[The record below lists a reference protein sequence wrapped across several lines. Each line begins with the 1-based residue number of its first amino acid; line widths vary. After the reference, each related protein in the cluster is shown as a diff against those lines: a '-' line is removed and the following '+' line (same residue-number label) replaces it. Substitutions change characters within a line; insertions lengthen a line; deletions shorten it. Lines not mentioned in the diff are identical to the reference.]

1 MATTFA
7 NLLYH
12 LVFTTKGR
20 VPTIRD
26 DIQESLYEYIG
37 GIIRGEGGILLAIGG
52 MPDHVHL
59 LAKFKTDTAVSV
71 MVQKIK
77 AKSSKWMN
85 DRPVRAV
92 HFEWQ
97 AGYGIFSVSESL
109 VEKVRGY
116 IGTQEEHHKRVS
128 FKDELIALLQRNRI
142 PYDERYLLG

>member
-52 MPDHVHL
+52 MPDHVHI

-85 DRPVRAV
+85 DNSVRAV

>member
-20 VPTIRD
+20 MPTIRD
-26 DIQESLYEYIG
+26 EAQESLYEYIG

-52 MPDHVHL
+52 MPDHVHI

-85 DRPVRAV
+85 DNPVRSE